1 MPVVPVRTFEGWLRR
16 LGEAAFTAF
25 VTDLYASRGRAVT
38 VRDDGAVVLADE
50 GRVLAPVAS
59 AWRLR
64 NPRVPADADAV
75 VAARPTPRID
85 RLAAREGL
93 TLVGPADLRNLA
105 LYGIDRRDAERL
117 FATHFDAS
125 PVVAGP
131 VPGNDDDGTLAGV
144 GDVSAA
150 SVAAVV
156 IVALVVA
163 ALLGPFGPGVSPAA
177 NDAAQAESGPVV
189 VGASV
194 PTDDGAETTLFP
206 PGIGATG
213 VTDAETLADAHA
225 DAVAGRSYR
234 IVLRQSGTEDWSGR
248 VWRGVWQQAE
258 VEDPRH
264 FRYTVTG
271 YARDRAAESRSGETP
286 ATDTDDDGDEL
297 VQYTAYADGE
307 QIFVRVDGRNESFY
321 RYPVRID
328 ENGHGLFEQRAS
340 SAVERYLNAS
350 RTRVTRVD
358 DTRYPFRVVATGTPE
373 SIPRAAN
380 VSDYRAEA
388 SVGSDGFVSVLV
400 VSYDR
405 TVGDETREVSYRMEY
420 ASMDAVT
427 VSRPRWYDRAVNAT
441 APDAAAGVPVSGSTT
456 ADGAAENATVE
467 NETTENATTENET
480 TGNATTENETTENAA
495 TGGNGTA
502 TEPATESRT
511 TANATTS
518 APD

>member
-1 MPVVPVRTFEGWLRR
+1 MPAVPLRTFERWLRR
-16 LGEAAFTAF
+16 LDEDAFTAF
-25 VTDLYASRGRAVT
+25 LADLYASRGRAVT
-38 VRDDGAVVLADE
+38 VRDDGAVVLSDE

-64 NPRVPADADAV
+64 NPRLPADADAV

-93 TLVGPADLRNLA
+93 PLVGPADLRNVA

-117 FATHFDAS
+117 FAAHFDAS

-131 VPGNDDDGTLAGV
+131 VPAHEGDDGVLAGM

-177 NDAAQAESGPVV
+177 NDAGQAESGPVV
-189 VGASV
+189 VGPSV
-194 PTDDGAETTLFP
+194 PTDDGAESALFP

-213 VTDAETLADAHA
+213 VTDAEALADAHA

-234 IVLRQSGTEDWSGR
+234 IVLRQSGTRDWSGR

-286 ATDTDDDGDEL
+286 ANDTDDDGDEL

-340 SAVERYLNAS
+340 AAVERYLNAS
-350 RTRVTRVD
+350 RTRVRRVD

-373 SIPRAAN
+373 SVPRPAN

-427 VSRPRWYDRAVNAT
+427 VSRPGWYDRAVNAT
-441 APDAAAGVPVSGSTT
+441 APDAAAGVPVSGPTD
-456 ADGAAENATVE
+456 ADGTA
-467 NETTENATTENET
+467 
-480 TGNATTENETTENAA
+480 GNATTANETATNETAANGTTTTTPTTDEPA
-495 TGGNGTA
+495 TGGNGTTTESA
-502 TEPATESRT
+502 TERPRPTVRVSAPAT
-511 TANATTS
+511 
-518 APD
+518 

>member
-1 MPVVPVRTFEGWLRR
+1 MPVVPARAFESWLRR
-16 LGEAAFTAF
+16 LDGDAFAAFVA
-25 VTDLYASRGRAVT
+25 DLYASRGRAVT
-38 VRDDGAVVLADE
+38 VRDDGAVVLTDE

-59 AWRLR
+59 AWRLG
-64 NPRVPADADAV
+64 NPRVPADADAL

-85 RLAAREGL
+85 RLAAREDL
-93 TLVGPADLRNLA
+93 PLVGPADLRDLA
-105 LYGIDRRDAERL
+105 LYGVDRRDAERL
-117 FATHFDAS
+117 FAAYFDAS
-125 PVVAGP
+125 PVVDGPDPAGEAE
-131 VPGNDDDGTLAGV
+131 GGAFGGM
-144 GDVSAA
+144 GDVAAA
-150 SVAAVV
+150 SVAVVV

-177 NDAAQAESGPVV
+177 DDAAQAESGPVV

-194 PTDDGAETTLFP
+194 PTDGGRETALFP

-234 IVLRQSGTEDWSGR
+234 IVLRQSGTEDWRGR

-258 VEDPRH
+258 VADPRH

-271 YARDRAAESRSGETP
+271 YARDDVAASRSG
-286 ATDTDDDGDEL
+286 AAAADGSDDDGDEL

-328 ENGHGLFEQRAS
+328 ENGRGLFEQRAS
-340 SAVERYLNAS
+340 AAVERYLGAPK
-350 RTRVTRVD
+350 TTVTRVD

-373 SIPRAAN
+373 AVARSAN

-388 SVGSDGFVSVLV
+388 SVGSDGFVSVLI

-405 TVGDETREVSYRMEY
+405 TVGNETREVTYRMEY
-420 ASMDAVT
+420 ASMDEVT
-427 VSRPRWYDRAVNAT
+427 VSRPGWYERAVNAT
-441 APDAAAGVPVSGSTT
+441 APDAAAGVPVSGPRG
-456 ADGAAENATVE
+456 ADATAENATTTATAE
-467 NETTENATTENET
+467 NETAAATATAEGAASGENGTVRETATENRTVANATT
-480 TGNATTENETTENAA
+480 
-495 TGGNGTA
+495 
-502 TEPATESRT
+502 
-511 TANATTS
+511 ATTS